1 MSQKDW
7 PPQPGELWVADGEW
21 PTYGFDGLEGQEI
34 LSGDVFLVIETLEEY
49 TKDDDDSF
57 FDESRKFVKITVLI
71 HERTRV
77 IMSECFN
84 GVPDM
89 HKLEEKDDIP

>member
-34 LSGDVFLVIETLEEY
+34 LPGDVFLVIETFGMLEAPGAREY
-49 TKDDDDSF
+49 A
-57 FDESRKFVKITVLI
+57 ELNVLFRGQTRLI
-71 HERTRV
+71 ASER
-77 IMSECFN
+77 FN

>member
-21 PTYGFDGLEGQEI
+21 PTYGFAGLEGQEI
-34 LSGDVFLVIETLEEY
+34 LPGDVFLVIETLGVRSSGAREY
-49 TKDDDDSF
+49 A
-57 FDESRKFVKITVLI
+57 ELNVLFRGQTRLI
-71 HERTRV
+71 ASER
-77 IMSECFN
+77 FN

>member
-7 PPQPGELWVADGEW
+7 PPQPGEAWVADEEW
-21 PTYGFDGLEGQEI
+21 PTYGFTGLEGLEI
-34 LSGDVFLVIETLEEY
+34 LPGDVFFIIETLDVRRPGGREFAELN
-49 TKDDDDSF
+49 
-57 FDESRKFVKITVLI
+57 VLF
-71 HERTRV
+71 RGQARV
-77 IMSECFN
+77 ITSELFN

>member
-34 LSGDVFLVIETLEEY
+34 LSGDVFLVIETLGMLETPGVREY
-49 TKDDDDSF
+49 A
-57 FDESRKFVKITVLI
+57 ELNVLFRGQTRLI
-71 HERTRV
+71 ASER
-77 IMSECFN
+77 FN

>member
-7 PPQPGELWVADGEW
+7 PPQPGELWVADLEW

-34 LSGDVFLVIETLEEY
+34 LPGDVFLVIETLGMRSSGAREY
-49 TKDDDDSF
+49 AELNVLFRGQT
-57 FDESRKFVKITVLI
+57 RLITS
-71 HERTRV
+71 ER
-77 IMSECFN
+77 FN